1 MAISQILVSK
11 GRDLGCLSLQGETR
25 SLKVCPNGEQKCL
38 MVHVIAVW
46 IGLLPFTQPP
56 PPKKKTPLPL
66 LPIYEEGKFNLIV
79 MFKAA
84 V

>member
-1 MAISQILVSK
+1 MSISQILVSK
-11 GRDLGCLSLQGETR
+11 GGDLGCLSLQGETR

-46 IGLLPFTQPP
+46 IGLLPFTQLPP
-56 PPKKKTPLPL
+56 PPQPPWPL
-66 LPIYEEGKFNLIV
+66 LPIYEEGKFNLII

>member
-11 GRDLGCLSLQGETR
+11 GGDLGCLSLQGETR

-56 PPKKKTPLPL
+56 PPKKTPFTSP
-66 LPIYEEGKFNLIV
+66 PNL
-79 MFKAA
+79 
-84 V
+84 